1 VTGAQRRAGAEHSI
15 VCGHE
20 PGGEQR
26 RRSHRDSD
34 LADEPE
40 PDDPMELPPET
51 PHGDSITCQTGPR
64 MLLSWGDLRCLC
76 QRT

>member
-1 VTGAQRRAGAEHSI
+1 
-15 VCGHE
+15 
-20 PGGEQR
+20 
-26 RRSHRDSD
+26 
-34 LADEPE
+34 
-40 PDDPMELPPET
+40 MELPPET